1 VQAEDVASLKH
12 LKDHL
17 QRMGIQSKQQT
28 VFEGGVE
35 IQQTFFHD
43 PGELCCHTFIP
54 HMLPLY
60 ILQPLRNGVLPRK
73 VAQTRELGMLGA

>member
-1 VQAEDVASLKH
+1 MQADDVESLKH
-12 LKDHL
+12 LKHHL
-17 QRMGIQSKQQT
+17 QMMGIQSKQQT

-43 PGELCCHTFIP
+43 PGELCCQTFIP

-60 ILQPLRNGVLPRK
+60 ILHPLRNGELPIK
-73 VAQTRELGMLGA
+73 VAQTRELGMLRA